1 MILARRE
8 ELRQGRSERNG
19 SGFISTATAQ
29 KNAQLNAYEAR
40 QNRVLENNPTVE
52 TKPPI
57 YTTLKRCQR
66 QLDGGVAV
74 VGVVVNPEGK
84 IVSELDFLDKQGAA
98 GIEQAAKDYVKD
110 YQFPRTDNTTN
121 QYFHLQF
128 KYDTDNCSERT
139 FKRLLE
145 NTNTKQPQ

>member
-1 MILARRE
+1 
-8 ELRQGRSERNG
+8 
-19 SGFISTATAQ
+19 
-29 KNAQLNAYEAR
+29 
-40 QNRVLENNPTVE
+40 VE
-52 TKPPI
+52 TKPPL

-121 QYFHLQF
+121 QYFHYSSSTTL
-128 KYDTDNCSERT
+128 TIVLNVLSSNA
-139 FKRLLE
+139 E